1 MFCPFAMTGGGETGS
16 QVIGDPKFVVDWRVK
31 LALFV
36 GQLKMM
42 LAPAGVIIR
51 RGGTSGA
58 KFR

>member
-1 MFCPFAMTGGGETGS
+1 MSGSELVTMFCPFAMTGGGETGS

-42 LAPAGVIIR
+42 LAPAE
-51 RGGTSGA
+51 
-58 KFR
+58 